1 MIIKR
6 TAYFDKYRERLI
18 AGEKPK
24 YYLIKKLNNLG
35 YILDDDEEISINED
49 AFYLHENDI
58 KRLISNPN
66 YAYRQIKEE
75 CDFYNAMGEIQTQ
88 INRNHLKSGVHFLN
102 LRDSYIDEK
111 VTIGVGCT
119 IYPNCYLEGTCHIG
133 ENCIIGP
140 ESKITNSDIK
150 ESTTVLK
157 SVVVNSSIGS
167 NCDVGPFAYI
177 RPDSVIGNNVKIGD
191 FVEIKKS
198 VIGDETKISHLT
210 YIGDSEVGKTCN
222 IACGVITANYDGKKK
237 YKTTIGDRSFI
248 GCNVTMVSP
257 VVIEHDSYIAAGST
271 ITEDV
276 KSYDLAIAR
285 ERQINKKEW
294 VKKKEDK
301 RIEKE

>member
-1 MIIKR
+1 MIIR
-6 TAYFDKYRERLI
+6 ETEYFSKYRNRLI
-18 AGEKPK
+18 AGENPK

-35 YILDDDEEISINED
+35 FVLDNDDEIFINED
-49 AFYLHENDI
+49 TFYLLDHDI
-58 KRLISNPN
+58 KRLIDNPN
-66 YAYRQIKEE
+66 YDYRKIIDE

-88 INRNHLKSGVHFLN
+88 INRYHLKNGVMFLN

-111 VTIGVGCT
+111 VAIGKGCT
-119 IYPNCYLEGTCHIG
+119 IYPNSYLEGVCNIG

-140 ESKITNSDIK
+140 ESKITNSLVK
-150 ESTTVLK
+150 ESTTIIK
-157 SVVVNSSIGS
+157 SVVVDSLIGS
-167 NCDVGPFAYI
+167 NCNVGPYAYI
-177 RPDSVIGNNVKIGD
+177 RPESVIGNQVKIGD

-198 VIGDETKISHLT
+198 IIGDKTKISHLA
-210 YIGDSEVGKTCN
+210 YIGDSEIGETCN
-222 IACGVITANYDGKKK
+222 IACGVITANYDGKNK
-237 YKTTIGDRSFI
+237 YKTIIGDNSFI

-257 VVIEHDSYIAAGST
+257 VTIEHDSYIAAGST

-294 VKKKEDK
+294 VKKKEYK